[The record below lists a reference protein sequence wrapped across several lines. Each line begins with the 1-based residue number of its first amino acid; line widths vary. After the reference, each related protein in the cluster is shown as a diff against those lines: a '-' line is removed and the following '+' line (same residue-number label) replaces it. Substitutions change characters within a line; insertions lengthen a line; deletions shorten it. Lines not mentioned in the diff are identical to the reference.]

1 MSERNRRGW
10 TFTML
15 SILRRSWLFA
25 FLGLAALSLSARAQE
40 VIEFDGIGDY
50 DTDYQFFEPWEVDD
64 YGGYPPPNTG
74 WFGHYDRVYLNG
86 TRPRFEPSH
95 TQGDFGWGNQIEIG
109 YMTEGGHGWMASAL
123 TMGGGVDVV
132 NATYKPQLAFDPTAT
147 YANPYTQNADGTFDQ
162 ANVAYDPRI
171 NQDLV
176 INSLNSF
183 RFSSFELNR
192 VWRLAP
198 GHHGGIIEPFAGFR
212 YADMDDHTRR
222 MDQFQVSAAGFEQLS
237 DQQSYWE
244 NSMWG
249 GQVGVRLARQTGRLL
264 VGTEIRVM
272 GFANFQHFEQ
282 SNYFLTRIYTNPLPA
297 DPTQEFLEYTNT
309 YGSNEEF
316 VIGGDVRVNAAYD
329 ITRDIAIHGG
339 LQWMGFGKG
348 IARGNALQNN
358 TGDFYLFG
366 LTFGVSL
373 NR

>member
-1 MSERNRRGW
+1 
-10 TFTML
+10 ML

-25 FLGLAALSLSARAQE
+25 LLGLAALASSARAQE
-40 VIEFDGIGDY
+40 DVIDFDGIGDY

-64 YGGYPPPNTG
+64 YGGFPPPNTG
-74 WFGHYDRVYLNG
+74 WYGQYNRVFLNG

-95 TQGDFGWGNQIEIG
+95 TQGDFGWGNQFDIG
-109 YMTEGGHGWMASAL
+109 YMTEGGHGWAVSAL
-123 TMGGGVDVV
+123 TMGGGVDVN
-132 NATYKPQLAFDPTAT
+132 NAVWKPRLAFDPTQT
-147 YANPYTQNADGTFDQ
+147 YAQPFTQNSATIFDQ
-162 ANVAYDPRI
+162 DNPNYDPRI
-171 NQDLV
+171 DQDLIV
-176 INSLNSF
+176 NSLNSF
-183 RFSSFELNR
+183 RFSSFEVNR
-192 VWRLAP
+192 VWRLEP

-222 MDQFQVSAAGFEQLS
+222 MDQFQIAAAGFEQLT

-249 GQVGVRLARQTGRLL
+249 AQMGIRLARQTGRLL

-272 GFANFQHFEQ
+272 GFANFQHFTQ
-282 SNYFLTRIYTNPLPA
+282 SNYTLTRLYGNPLPSTQ
-297 DPTQEFLEYTNT
+297 TQEFLQFTNT

-316 VIGGDVRVNAAYD
+316 VIGGDVRLNAAYD

-339 LQWMGFGKG
+339 MQWMGFGKG
-348 IARGNALQNN
+348 VARGNALNNN